1 MALFIASENQQ
12 LLYEMIHKTPNFY
25 QVFPEG
31 SSIDEKNDWFRGII
45 KQFYQQITGNISR
58 EQLKLLNRT
67 VLGHMVGLLQEK
79 LNKPKPMFTQL
90 KREHAPEYE
99 SQELQYRSLFEVPK
113 PKAIDFSEKLEDE
126 AITNMSELIEN
137 HKKMREQ
144 ELKQYAPLPIAYE
157 PTDNITVKIMQEV
170 SKEELQPTIINEK
183 RVQFDIPLDK
193 SNFSKEIENIYSK
206 MENMDSKLND
216 IMSFIKEWTKPNEN
230 PVDMIKNQMNL
241 SSENI

>member
-25 QVFPEG
+25 LVFPEG
-31 SSIDEKNDWFRGII
+31 SPVDEKNAWFKGII
-45 KQFYQQITGNISR
+45 QQFYQQIKGHISR
-58 EQLKLLNRT
+58 EQLKLLNRN
-67 VLGHMVGLLQEK
+67 VLGHMVGLLQER
-79 LNKPKPMFTQL
+79 LNTPKPMFTQL
-90 KREHAPEYE
+90 KREYAPEYE
-99 SQELQYRSLFEVPK
+99 SHELQYRSLFEVPK

-157 PTDNITVKIMQEV
+157 KTDNITVKIMQEV
-170 SKEELQPTIINEK
+170 PKEELQPTIINEK

-206 MENMDSKLND
+206 MEIMDSKLND
-216 IMSFIKEWTKPNEN
+216 IISFIKEWTKQKEN

-241 SSENI
+241 SNENI

>member
-1 MALFIASENQQ
+1 MALFIATENQQ

-25 QVFPEG
+25 LVFPQG
-31 SSIDEKNDWFRGII
+31 SPIDEKNAWFRSII
-45 KQFYQQITGNISR
+45 QQFYQQITGNISR

-67 VLGHMVGLLQEK
+67 VLGHMVGLLQER

-99 SQELQYRSLFEVPK
+99 SQEVQYRSLFEVAK

-137 HKKMREQ
+137 HKKIREQ

-157 PTDNITVKIMQEV
+157 PTDNISVKIMQEV
-170 SKEELQPTIINEK
+170 SKDELQPTIINEK
-183 RVQFDIPLDK
+183 RVQFDLPQDK
-193 SNFSKEIENIYSK
+193 PYVSKEIENIYFK
-206 MENMDSKLND
+206 IETMDSKLND
-216 IMSFIKEWTKPNEN
+216 IITFIKELTKIKEN
-230 PVDMIKNQMNL
+230 PVDIIKNQMNL